1 MRAHGRPRNSVV
13 PSYRPLQKS
22 DVAEARPW
30 SPGSGEGPRHA
41 GTRTTRGE
49 ERAGVP
55 SHALAAGP
63 VAPDRRLGA
72 LGGARVRGDR
82 RELGPVA
89 RVRRVAHPTLS
100 PLRRE
105 ELLHRTD
112 GASRP
117 HVIDRAPD
125 LVREN
130 RERLPCAVFL
140 LEPRQELLALRRVA
154 EDVVD
159 LEET

>member
-13 PSYRPLQKS
+13 PSYRPLQWG
-22 DVAEARPW
+22 DVAEARPL

-72 LGGARVRGDR
+72 LGGVRVLGDR

-89 RVRRVAHPTLS
+89 RVRRVAHPTLTS
-100 PLRRE
+100 LRRE
-105 ELLHRTD
+105 KLLHRKD
-112 GASRP
+112 GASRQ
-117 HVIDRAPD
+117 HVVDGAPD
-125 LVREN
+125 RVREN
-130 RERLPCAVFL
+130 RERLPCAVCL
-140 LEPRQELLALRRVA
+140 LEPRQECLPLCRVA
-154 EDVVD
+154 E
-159 LEET
+159 EQHRRF